1 MSTELSDLG
10 ELHRALSATVQLEK
24 VERKAALAAH
34 TMATKRIFPASG
46 VSKDSNN
53 RPLGV
58 YSKSTMAIRKKKG
71 WGNRGVNLQFTR
83 QLIHAWNVVEQAG
96 TWVSLF
102 LISGRRGS
110 RLSNDEVADKLEDQ
124 YTTLGHIFDKT
135 KEEEEYHAKMLEKYQ
150 GELLNK

>member
-34 TMATKRIFPASG
+34 TMATKRIFPA
-46 VSKDSNN
+46 
-53 RPLGV
+53 
-58 YSKSTMAIRKKKG
+58 
-71 WGNRGVNLQFTR
+71 
-83 QLIHAWNVVEQAG
+83 
-96 TWVSLF
+96 SLF